1 MSSMIFLG
9 SGSPRRRELFS
20 YLYSE
25 FETVSAENELSLPTD
40 LSPAD
45 FAQENARF
53 KAEGIL
59 QSLEVREGL
68 LFTFDT
74 IVVLGDQIMG
84 KPQDNEEAFSMLT
97 KLSGQTHAV
106 LTGYSVVALNGETL
120 LAGVETTRVRFLPIS
135 QKRLTQYVEGGEPM
149 GKAGAYAIQGFARLF
164 VESIE
169 GCYYNVVGLPLARIH
184 EQLLQKGIL
193 GA

>member
-1 MSSMIFLG
+1 MIFLG